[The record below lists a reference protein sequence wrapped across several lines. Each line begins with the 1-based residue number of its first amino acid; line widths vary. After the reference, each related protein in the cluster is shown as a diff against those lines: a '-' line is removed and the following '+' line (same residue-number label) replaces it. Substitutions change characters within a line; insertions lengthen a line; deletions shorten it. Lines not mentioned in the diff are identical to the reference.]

1 MGRNSAII
9 LGGGLGGLE
18 CGFILAKNGVDVTVL
33 ERSGSVGGCL
43 RSFSRGGD
51 VFETGFHYTGG
62 LDPDG
67 PLHPFFRYFG
77 LLGLPWVQLD
87 PECFDEVCI
96 GGESF
101 PFACGHARFA
111 ERLSE
116 RFPHEKDG
124 IARFTALLKETGDR
138 IFEAFRPGGSEFAAS
153 LFSRSAREFTES
165 CVSDALLRKVLAG
178 TILKMDACGDSLP
191 LYEFAQINDSFI
203 RSAWRLRGGGSQI
216 AESLA
221 QSVRAFGGRVLCGA
235 EAVSVRVSGG
245 RVSGVTLAGGETLN
259 ADFVISSLHPAVTLG
274 LLGDSGCVRKVYRDR
289 ISSLANTAGMFTAG
303 IKLKPGAM
311 RSLNRNIYVHSADA
325 DPWSAFQGGTDSVL
339 VSFGGP
345 AAGSDEAS
353 VLDILAPMHW
363 NEVGRWADL
372 PSGRRAAGYAA
383 FKQAKA
389 ESCIALVRSR
399 LPELGDAVDTVYT
412 STPLTWRDYV
422 RSPEGSAYGIRKDC
436 RDALSTVLSTKTP
449 VPNLF
454 LAGQSVNLHG
464 LLGVSMTSVFACAQI
479 LGMETVRRNIFG

>member
-1 MGRNSAII
+1 MSRSSAII
-9 LGGGLGGLE
+9 IGGGLGGLE

-43 RSFSRGGD
+43 RSFSRGGE
-51 VFETGFHYTGG
+51 VFETGFHYAGG

-67 PLHPFFRYFG
+67 PLYPFFRYFG

-124 IARFTALLKETGDR
+124 IARFAALLKETGDR

-153 LFSRSAREFTES
+153 LFSRSARGFTES
-165 CVSDALLRKVLAG
+165 CVSDPLLRKVLGG

-216 AESLA
+216 AESLER
-221 QSVRAFGGRVLCGA
+221 SVRAFGGKVLSGA
-235 EAVSVRVSGG
+235 EVVSLQETAG
-245 RVSGVTLAGGETLN
+245 RISGVTLSCGETLN

-274 LLGDSGCVRKVYRDR
+274 LLGDSCHVRRVYRDR

-303 IKLKPGAM
+303 IRLKPGAM
-311 RSLNRNIYVHSADA
+311 RSLDRNIYVHSADA
-325 DPWSAFQGGTDSVL
+325 DPWNAAQGSIGSVM
-339 VSFGGP
+339 VSFGAP
-345 AAGSDEAS
+345 AAGSDGAS
-353 VLDILAPMHW
+353 VLDLLAPMPW
-363 NEVGRWADL
+363 TEVRRWADL
-372 PSGRRAAGYAA
+372 PSGRRGAAYDS
-383 FKQAKA
+383 FKQTALEA
-389 ESCIALVRSR
+389 CIALVRSR

-422 RSPEGSAYGIRKDC
+422 RSPEGSAYGIRKDY
-436 RDALSTVLSTKTP
+436 RDAISTVLSPKTP
-449 VPNLF
+449 LANLF

-464 LLGVSMTSVFACAQI
+464 LLGVSMTSALTCAQI
-479 LGMETVRRNIFG
+479 LGMETVRRDIFG